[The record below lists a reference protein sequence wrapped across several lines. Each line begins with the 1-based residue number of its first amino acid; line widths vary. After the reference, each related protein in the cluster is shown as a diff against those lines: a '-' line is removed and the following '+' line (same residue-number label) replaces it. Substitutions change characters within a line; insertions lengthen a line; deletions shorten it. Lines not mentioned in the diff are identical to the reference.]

1 MLAQSEEF
9 KKSASSLLDEFTSK
23 GPFASNIKPVD
34 ALAEIERYRQQ
45 MEALRET
52 EATLRRGLNIF
63 KIDQPPS
70 KDIAKLESEM
80 EQLQIIWEMTR
91 DWDDLWET
99 WKSGKFVNLVT
110 KDMEETS
117 NDMYRKLH
125 RMGRELKDRNWEI
138 LEVSRNRIDQF
149 RRTMPLVNDLRQDAM
164 RPRHWDQIQAETG
177 RTFEATS
184 DEFTLEKII
193 EWLDSWPVRR
203 GEPHRPTQTASNVTA
218 FPSTR
223 FRTN

>member
-9 KKSASSLLDEFTSK
+9 KKSANTLLDEFTVK

-52 EATLRRGLNIF
+52 EATLKRGLGIF

-70 KDIAKLESEM
+70 KDIAKLEAEM
-80 EQLQIIWEMTR
+80 EQLQTIWEMTR
-91 DWDDLWET
+91 DWDDLWEE
-99 WKSGKFVNLVT
+99 WKSGKFVNLIT

-125 RMGRELKDRNWEI
+125 RMGRELKVNKSKARNCIVHLLCFKNWK
-138 LEVSRNRIDQF
+138 L
-149 RRTMPLVNDLRQDAM
+149 
-164 RPRHWDQIQAETG
+164 
-177 RTFEATS
+177 
-184 DEFTLEKII
+184 
-193 EWLDSWPVRR
+193 
-203 GEPHRPTQTASNVTA
+203 
-218 FPSTR
+218 
-223 FRTN
+223 